1 MAAYFFSFGPRENE
15 GNAVPFSEANSQL
28 LTARF
33 ADLMAGTEE
42 RMEVAIAIILPHG
55 GVINAHVYLRRDGF
69 HFQTT
74 SRIIIGGQGTVPG
87 MRDVRH
93 YTADCD
99 VELRQTG
106 AKEWRVGDKAEY
118 FNDLYPYER
127 LGTVTKTAEIRGVTA
142 AAAAANAD
150 KAGAG
155 GETIVAD
162 GAHDP
167 AATVPY
173 WKVCTKNLEDVGGSL
188 SDLLYDPATTWT
200 PCTSGQSESLTV
212 GYDVEGRPPVGANLF
227 DCAIA
232 CTIKYIDLNYATQT
246 IVGLNGF
253 ARIRVLR
260 RDLITQEAHDA
271 LRAQEEGCE
280 ECVICFEPILEQHA
294 CNILPCAHN
303 KNAHAACIRHCE
315 TAQREIACP
324 ICREVVKVAP
334 PPAQASK
341 SFGRFG

>member
-106 AKEWRVGDKAEY
+106 AKEWRVGDKEEY

-155 GETIVAD
+155 AGAGGGAGGETVVAD

-232 CTIKYIDLNYATQT
+232 CTIKYVGRCCRNPRTQCLVSLN
-246 IVGLNGF
+246 LNVCVF
-253 ARIRVLR
+253 SRLCVRCRFRTPSSLAR
-260 RDLITQEAHDA
+260 
-271 LRAQEEGCE
+271 
-280 ECVICFEPILEQHA
+280 
-294 CNILPCAHN
+294 
-303 KNAHAACIRHCE
+303 
-315 TAQREIACP
+315 
-324 ICREVVKVAP
+324 
-334 PPAQASK
+334 PPAGIST
-341 SFGRFG
+341 